1 MKQSIPP
8 VLRPEHNPPRP
19 LSALAERFGFEVR
32 GDVSGISTRGVT
44 LASGDIRPGE
54 VFVALPGA
62 RTHGASFA
70 ADARDR
76 GAVAIVTDAA
86 GADVAADAGLPI
98 LVTENPRGILA
109 ALASDIFG
117 NDGRMPFTLGVTG
130 TNGKTSTVH
139 LQDALLQQLGV
150 TSGMSSTA
158 HRHIDGEVVMA
169 GLTTPEASELHAL
182 FAYMREKGVTH
193 LSLEV
198 SAQAIVRNRV
208 DGIEYDVAGFTNLQ
222 RDHMNEFSDMD
233 DYLAGKL
240 PMLRSERAKRAVVS
254 LDTPAGR
261 TVVEQADIPVTTIAT
276 SEIALDQELAATAD
290 WQVTILEHALNATR
304 MRLAGPAGTLE
315 TTIPTTG
322 AHMAANAGLAIVM
335 LLEAGFAWDEIV
347 SVLERD
353 GGIRTVLPG
362 RTELVTTGQGPRV
375 YLDFAHN
382 TDSFTMTAE
391 SVRRLTEGKL
401 IILFGVRGSG
411 DQSKRH
417 SMGRAAASFADIA
430 IITDHHLR
438 WEESEPIRAA
448 LYAGAAEV
456 IDEENLY
463 NISPP
468 EDAVVKA
475 IELAGPDDTVL
486 WMGPGHQDFREIQ
499 GVRYPYSPRQ
509 LMLDALR
516 GAGWGEPSTDA
527 GTDTGAERA

>member
-8 VLRPEHNPPRP
+8 VLRPEHNAPRT
-19 LSALAERFGFEVR
+19 LTELAERFGFEVR
-32 GDVSGISTRGVT
+32 GDIEGIATRGVT
-44 LASGDIRPGE
+44 HASSDIRSGE

-62 RTHGASFA
+62 RVHGATYA
-70 ADARDR
+70 ADARER
-76 GAVAIVTDAA
+76 GAVAVVTDAA
-86 GADVAADAGLPI
+86 GADIAAETGLPV
-98 LVTENPRGILA
+98 LVTDDPRTVLA
-109 ALASDIFG
+109 ALASWIYG
-117 NDGRMPFTLGVTG
+117 NDGSMPFTFGVTG

-139 LQDALLQQLGV
+139 LQDALLQQLGIR
-150 TSGMSSTA
+150 SGMSSTA

-193 LSLEV
+193 LALEV
-198 SAQAIVRNRV
+198 SAQAIIRNRV

-222 RDHMNEFSDMD
+222 RDHMNEFADMD

-240 PMLRSERAKRAVVS
+240 PMLRSERSKRAVVS
-254 LDTPAGR
+254 LDTAAGR

-276 SEIALDQELAATAD
+276 AELAEDAALAATAD
-290 WQVTILEHALNATR
+290 WQVEVLEHGLNATR
-304 MRLAGPAGTLE
+304 IRLSGPAGTLE

-335 LLEAGFAWDEIV
+335 LLEGGIAWDDIV
-347 SVLERD
+347 AVLERD

-362 RTELVTTGQGPRV
+362 RTELVTTGRGPQV

-382 TDSFTMTAE
+382 TESFEKTTR
-391 SVRRLTEGKL
+391 SVRQLTTGKL
-401 IILFGVRGSG
+401 IVLFGVRGSG

-417 SMGRAAASFADIA
+417 AMGKAAVEHADIA

-448 LYAGAAEV
+448 LYAGAAE
-456 IDEENLY
+456 NPPPGGLY

-475 IELAGPDDTVL
+475 VSLAGPDDVVL

-516 GAGWGEPSTDA
+516 DAGWGDPSTSS
-527 GTDTGAERA
+527 GTESEG

>member
-8 VLRPEHNPPRP
+8 VLRPQHNPPRP
-19 LSALAERFGFEVR
+19 LSELAERFGFEVR
-32 GDVSGISTRGVT
+32 GDVSGLTTRGVT
-44 LASGDIRPGE
+44 HASGDIRPGE

-62 RTHGASFA
+62 RTHGATFSR
-70 ADARDR
+70 DARER
-76 GAVAIVTDAA
+76 GAVAVVTDAA
-86 GADVAADAGLPI
+86 GAEIAGETGLPL
-98 LVTENPRGILA
+98 LVTEDPRGVLA
-109 ALASDIFG
+109 ALASDVYG
-117 NDGRMPFTLGVTG
+117 NDGRMPVTLGVTG

-150 TSGMSSTA
+150 RSGMSSTA

-193 LSLEV
+193 LALEV

-240 PMLRSERAKRAVVS
+240 PILRSERTKRAVVS

-276 SEIALDQELAATAD
+276 PEIALDQELAAEAS
-290 WQVTILEHALNATR
+290 WQVTILEHGLNATR
-304 MRLAGPAGTLE
+304 IRLAGPAGTLE

-335 LLEAGFAWDEIV
+335 ILEAGFAWDDV
-347 SVLERD
+347 VAVLERD

-362 RTELVTTGQGPRV
+362 RTELVTTGRGPRV

-382 TDSFTMTAE
+382 TDSFTMTA
-391 SVRRLTEGKL
+391 SAVKRLTRGKL
-401 IILFGVRGSG
+401 IVLFGVRGSG
-411 DQSKRH
+411 DQSKRNA
-417 SMGRAAASFADIA
+417 MGRAAASFADIA
-430 IITDHHLR
+430 IITEHHLR

-456 IDEENLY
+456 LPEDRLY
-463 NISPP
+463 NISSP

-475 IELAGPDDTVL
+475 VELAGPDDTVL
-486 WMGPGHQDFREIQ
+486 WMGPGHQDYREIK

-516 GAGWGEPSTDA
+516 GAGWGEPESEDSETA
-527 GTDTGAERA
+527 